1 MLLKGSV
8 FLGLSVVFEIEKIF
22 TCYGGENYEKNSQ
35 YFMRYLPLLCS
46 SKDSSLRF

>member
-22 TCYGGENYEKNSQ
+22 TCYGGENYEE
-35 YFMRYLPLLCS
+35 
-46 SKDSSLRF
+46 SKKEV